1 MRTTIFAV
9 VALVLLL
16 LLPNTSSAQIQVSA
30 QSFFEVDI
38 TGVLEIAESQ
48 NGTLSGLVKGTTY
61 ILDPNPDADPGIQP
75 FTGNEDGDPVLFE
88 ITADGGAN
96 VTISF
101 LLPTQLVGEFNAI
114 PCSFGSA
121 SAMHVEVGERWDP
134 NSPHNLVIGS
144 GGVGTIGLGI
154 SVTTTLSA
162 APGDT
167 YLGYVTCTAAIT
179 GL

>member
-30 QSFFEVDI
+30 QSFFEVDVS
-38 TGVLEIAESQ
+38 GLLEIVESQ
-48 NGTLSGLVKGTTY
+48 NGSLSELAKGQTY
-61 ILDPNPDADPGIQP
+61 TLDPNPDADPGIQP
-75 FTGNEDGDPVLFE
+75 FTGNEDGDPILFE

-101 LLPTQLVGEFNAI
+101 DLPTQLVGEFNAI
-114 PCSFGSA
+114 PCTFGPS
-121 SAMHVEVGERWDP
+121 SAMHYETSERWDP
-134 NSPHNLVIGS
+134 NSAHNIVIGS
-144 GGVGTIGLGI
+144 GGLGTIGLGVT
-154 SVTTTLSA
+154 VTTTLSA
-162 APGDT
+162 AAGDT
-167 YLGYVTCTAAIT
+167 YLGYVTCTASVT